1 MNRHTRLVVSVL
13 FFVIIVFSIS
23 LTRSYFDGSK
33 DTADAPVTV
42 EIVRRLEEDSAGNMI
57 FEGSG
62 GLYGIVDPNNRVV
75 AAPEWNEL
83 QFAQGGRCIA
93 SKRIGGKLL
102 WGCIDYDGN
111 IVVPFIY
118 SSISRY
124 NSGGCVFYS
133 AKSAADS
140 SCVIYGEDFTP
151 CFRNSWEKVQ
161 VSGSDVQLVT
171 KSAEL
176 SFTAGENGLVCK
188 KAAVSGEVLNCGFT
202 VNMYSRILLSKL
214 DCPTILAITDA
225 VEKYIE
231 YAYTDDRSVLGA
243 MEERGIFT
251 PLFPNEEKVTS
262 KKLLG
267 ITDIFIF
274 SEKSD
279 SGIQC
284 YNAAIT
290 ADTRITYI
298 NEKGETSSLEA
309 PYRASVK
316 FYSDAA
322 GVTAVSGEFRE
333 TAPDYPQETEDI
345 PEDGAETAQELSEV
359 SG

>member
-23 LTRSYFDGSK
+23 LTRSYFDGSR
-33 DTADAPVTV
+33 DTADAPVPV
-42 EIVRRLEEDSAGNMI
+42 EIIRRLDEDSAGNRI

-62 GLYGIVDPNNRVV
+62 SLYGIVDSNNRVV
-75 AAPEWNEL
+75 AAPEWDEL
-83 QFAQGGRCIA
+83 QFAEGSKCVA

-118 SSISRY
+118 SSITRY
-124 NSGGCVFYS
+124 NSGDFVFYA

-140 SCVIYGEDFTP
+140 SIVIYNETLAP
-151 CFRNSWEKVQ
+151 CFRNSWERVQ
-161 VSGSDVQLVT
+161 VRGSDVQLGI

-176 SFTAGENGLVCK
+176 SYTAGENGLVCK
-188 KAAVSGEVLNCGFT
+188 KAVVSGEVLNCGFT

-214 DCPTILAITDA
+214 DCTTILSITDA

-243 MEERGIFT
+243 MEDRGIFT
-251 PLFPNEEKVTS
+251 PLFPNEEKITS

-279 SGIQC
+279 SGVQC

-298 NEKGETSSLEA
+298 NEKGESKSLEA
-309 PYRASVK
+309 PFRASVK

-322 GVTAVSGEFRE
+322 GVTAMSGEFRE

-345 PEDGAETAQELSEV
+345 PEDSTETAQET
-359 SG
+359 